1 MGGDTEK
8 SGRDIDH
15 VTPASQLLGKEVRDQ
30 SAFNNASSTSIN
42 NVEFESTQHPFAI
55 DLKAP
60 ISGQRAQDTARPRI
74 YEHPNPSSKY
84 ISVMQ
89 SKCTPGG
96 HHAH

>member
-60 ISGQRAQDTARPRI
+60 IGGQRAQGPADHRGVGKEFERVAASQV
-74 YEHPNPSSKY
+74 YK
-84 ISVMQ
+84 Q
-89 SKCTPGG
+89 KG
-96 HHAH
+96 